1 MVGFFYL
8 YFLWRRTIFCGDVG
22 IYIKKIMANRKKEL
36 VVCSNPECKKE
47 FYKDSSEVTR
57 NNSIGR
63 KNHCS
68 LKCCGH
74 TSHEHLKKYSKE
86 NIKFLE
92 PHRDNGR
99 DEFTGLREH
108 FRRVK
113 KRKHYY
119 DISLD
124 DLLDIWNNQEGIC
137 QYSGVKLLHPN
148 EGGNNLN
155 TASLDRIDSKLGYVK
170 GNLQFISIICNQ
182 AKNNLTHEN
191 MVTFLKTICEFYSKK
206 E

>member
-1 MVGFFYL
+1 M
-8 YFLWRRTIFCGDVG
+8 TFCGDVG
-22 IYIKKIMANRKKEL
+22 IYIKKTMANRKKEL
-36 VVCSNPECKKE
+36 AVCSNPDCKKE

-57 NNSIGR
+57 NKRIGR

-68 LKCCGH
+68 LKCSGH
-74 TSHEHLKKYSKE
+74 TNHEHLKKYSKE
-86 NIKFLE
+86 NVKYVL
-92 PHRDNGR
+92 PHCGNMRD
-99 DEFTGLREH
+99 DFTGLREH

-119 DISLD
+119 DVGLE
-124 DLLDIWNNQEGIC
+124 DLLELWNNQKGIC
-137 QYSGVKLLHPN
+137 PYSGVKLLHPN

-155 TASLDRIDSKLGYVK
+155 TASLDRIDSKIGYVK

-182 AKNNLTHEN
+182 AKNSLTHEE
-191 MVTFLKTICEFYSKK
+191 MLTFLKTVCDFYSKK